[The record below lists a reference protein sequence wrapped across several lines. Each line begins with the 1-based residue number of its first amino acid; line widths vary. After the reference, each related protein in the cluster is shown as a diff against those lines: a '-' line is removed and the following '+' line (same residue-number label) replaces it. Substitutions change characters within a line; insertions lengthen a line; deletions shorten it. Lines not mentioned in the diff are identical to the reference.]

1 MRNFFQH
8 LAISFRLGYKDI
20 INRISYN
27 QKQDVNKK
35 ATGINNVFER
45 VTDAFVALDKK
56 WQYTYVNEKA
66 AIMHGRKA
74 QDLVGKNIWTEFPD
88 VVNEPFYVACSD
100 GASDRRRVGRGVDP
114 VWLLRHGAIDQRD
127 FKTWWPQGTP

>member
-8 LAISFRLGYKDI
+8 LAIGFRLGYKDI

-27 QKQDVNKK
+27 QRLVEDVNKK
-35 ATGINNVFER
+35 TAGISNIFER

-66 AIMHGRKA
+66 AIMHGKKA
-74 QDLVGKNIWTEFPD
+74 QDLVGKNIWAEFPD
-88 VVNEPFYVACSD
+88 VVNEPFYDALHEAMKKQVPQRLQLYYSTTDKWFEDLIYPSPD
-100 GASDRRRVGRGVDP
+100 GVSV
-114 VWLLRHGAIDQRD
+114 
-127 FKTWWPQGTP
+127 